1 MNPKNNNKSSKNVQK
16 SAQGKRYVKL
26 GSILKAKSDGSLYIK
41 FNDDVNI
48 EVEGVSV
55 AGLTASLEQPHVK
68 FERML
73 AAGKIDEEEA
83 ENKISRYQPGGDLE
97 FIRQEITVKI
107 D

>member
-1 MNPKNNNKSSKNVQK
+1 MNPKNNKSSRNVQK
-16 SAQGKRYVKL
+16 STQGKRFIKL
-26 GSILKAKSDGSLYIK
+26 GAILKTKADGSLYIK
-41 FNDDVNI
+41 FSDDVNI

-73 AAGKIDEEEA
+73 ASGKMSEEEA
-83 ENKISRYQPGGDLE
+83 EHKISRYQPGGDLE
-97 FIRQEITVKI
+97 FIRQEITIKL

>member
-1 MNPKNNNKSSKNVQK
+1 
-16 SAQGKRYVKL
+16 
-26 GSILKAKSDGSLYIK
+26 
-41 FNDDVNI
+41 
-48 EVEGVSV
+48 VSV

>member
-16 SAQGKRYVKL
+16 SAQGKRFVKL
-26 GSILKAKSDGSLYIK
+26 GAIMKAKADGSLYIK
-41 FNDDVNI
+41 FSDDVN
-48 EVEGVSV
+48 VEGVSV

>member
-1 MNPKNNNKSSKNVQK
+1 
-16 SAQGKRYVKL
+16 
-26 GSILKAKSDGSLYIK
+26 
-41 FNDDVNI
+41 
-48 EVEGVSV
+48 
-55 AGLTASLEQPHVK
+55 
-68 FERML
+68 ML

>member
-1 MNPKNNNKSSKNVQK
+1 MNPKNNKSSKNG
-16 SAQGKRYVKL
+16 QGRRYVKL
-26 GSILKAKSDGSLYIK
+26 GSILKAKADGSLYIK
-41 FNDDVNI
+41 FNDDINI

-73 AAGKIDEEEA
+73 ASGKIDEEEA
-83 ENKISRYQPGGDLE
+83 EQKISRYQPGGDLE
-97 FIRQEITVKI
+97 FVRQEITVKL